1 MIGHLHAVVRK
12 LNWPSVLRTYNGAFL
27 MANGRCR
34 RSSLVPRP
42 LSVSVVH
49 RRSSV
54 LACALFRIYLN
65 EPERINTATLDAING
80 LSISTHRGKVKIRLR
95 DRVR

>member
-1 MIGHLHAVVRK
+1 MLSCANLIGQVCCERTMGHFSWPMDGAVVG
-12 LNWPSVLRTYNGAFL
+12 PSSIVR
-27 MANGRCR
+27 
-34 RSSLVPRP
+34 VHRP
-42 LSVSVVH
+42 SSVVG
-49 RRSSV
+49 

-80 LSISTHRGKVKIRLR
+80 LSISTHRGEVKIRLR